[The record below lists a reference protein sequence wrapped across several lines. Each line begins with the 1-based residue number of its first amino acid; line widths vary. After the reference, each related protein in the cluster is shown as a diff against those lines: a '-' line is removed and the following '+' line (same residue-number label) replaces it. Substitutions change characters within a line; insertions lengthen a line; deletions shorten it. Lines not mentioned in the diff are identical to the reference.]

1 MIMRMKKFWRA
12 ITVSEEAANDAGI
25 DAVVRAQLAEDW
37 PMVGPRGGRYVSVG
51 PASEVTVGQL
61 GRDFMT
67 NSITYRVRRM
77 GRYVRP
83 AARYTSGPA

>member
-1 MIMRMKKFWRA
+1 MKKFGRA
-12 ITVSEEAANDAGI
+12 ITVSEEAANDPGI

-37 PMVGPRGGRYVSVG
+37 PMVGPRGGRYLPVG

-61 GRDFMT
+61 DRDFMT

-83 AARYTSGPA
+83 AARHISGPA